1 MQQLSHDVA
10 SNKQPRRLSNYK
22 KSVDLLSLEG
32 KSLDMRQ
39 SCAQS
44 PDQLRKRYHDA
55 QRDTAEAS
63 KELEAAQ
70 ANVQLRDEELV
81 LAEAKCIQ
89 ASRRLA
95 ECKVL
100 EYGARE
106 QYRPHAEWMSARGG
120 CREQDLET
128 E

>member
-1 MQQLSHDVA
+1 MRSKQVA
-10 SNKQPRRLSNYK
+10 RCDHTRQCRFSK

-32 KSLDMRQ
+32 KALDMRQ

-55 QRDTAEAS
+55 QRDTAEAL

-100 EYGARE
+100 EYGVRE

>member
-1 MQQLSHDVA
+1 MRSKQVA
-10 SNKQPRRLSNYK
+10 RRDRTRQCRFSK

-32 KSLDMRQ
+32 KALDMRQ

-55 QRDTAEAS
+55 QRDTAEAL

-100 EYGARE
+100 EYGVRG

-120 CREQDLET
+120 CREQDLENQ
-128 E
+128 